1 MQLKLSLITSALLAS
16 MALEAQD
23 YVSVEYLQYNEN
35 QNRSSISA
43 PSITINKDFGTDYT
57 LNASLVVDMVS
68 GASQTYYDD
77 SYDGVSGASYDA
89 SSGASVFA
97 RGLNINNA
105 NIKYGNISYDDERV
119 AWSTLVTKRFENRDE
134 LSVGISRSEEH
145 DFYSS
150 EASVKYAH
158 WLNDSK
164 NNSLSF
170 GVSYQSN
177 EILQFCSEV
186 TVDGCSGA
194 SRKRE
199 ADAINTQMSFS
210 QNIDMY
216 STLKLGVFYAKDSG
230 YLDNPYLNVV
240 RNYEANGA
248 SDVVGE
254 RRPDSKE
261 AYGAIA
267 QYANALNDEITIHLN
282 YRYYKDDWQ
291 TQSHTID
298 SDLYYEFNNDWL
310 FKIGLRHYQQSEAYF
325 YNSSP
330 TYFTDELYASSDQRL
345 SDFNAQTYKSALR
358 YKINDDVSV
367 NFGANFYVQS
377 TDLNALYFV
386 SGLKYN
392 F

>member
-1 MQLKLSLITSALLAS
+1 MQLKLSLITSTLLAA
-16 MALEAQD
+16 MALNAED
-23 YVSVEYLQYNEN
+23 YVSIEYLQYNEN
-35 QNRSSISA
+35 QNRSEISA

-68 GASQTYYDD
+68 GASQTYYNDA
-77 SYDGVSGASYDA
+77 YDGVSGASYDA

-97 RGLNINNA
+97 RGLNIDNS

-119 AWSTLVTKRFENRDE
+119 AWSALITKRFENRDE
-134 LSVGISRSEEH
+134 LSIGASRSEEH

-150 EASVKYAH
+150 EASIEYMH
-158 WLNDSK
+158 WLSESK

-170 GVSYQSN
+170 GISYQSN
-177 EILQFCSEV
+177 EILQFCSEI

-194 SRKRE
+194 SQKRE

-254 RRPDSKE
+254 HRPDSKE
-261 AYGAIA
+261 AYGAIV
-267 QYANALNDEITIHLN
+267 QYANALSDKTTLHLN

-298 SDLYYEFNNDWL
+298 PDIYYEFNDDWL
-310 FKIGLRHYQQSEAYF
+310 FKIGLRYYQQSSAYF

-358 YKINDDVSV
+358 YKINDDISV

-386 SGLKYN
+386 TGLKYN